1 MLLFLTL
8 LLALAVPGLA
18 QYQCNSSTP
27 VGTPCLWRCPPGT
40 YGDISGTQ
48 CIHCP
53 QGFIQEHWGKDRCNP
68 VNTGRISIARGTA
81 SIAVPEGS
89 FLVMYEQQPH
99 SWQPC
104 PSGWVGTT
112 PPSSAC
118 RMCDKGRSSCKGAM
132 SCRPCGKGKF
142 ADTAGTQCSNCQP
155 GTFQPQDV
163 KPSVKCEP
171 CPKGKVTP
179 SEGSGTCSY
188 PSDKST
194 TPSATSSRCTPDSDD
209 PQASGSTSFS
219 VSAWVAASVV
229 VVLWVWMV

>member
-89 FLVMYEQQPH
+89 FLVMYEQQH

-104 PSGWVGTT
+104 PLVGWAPHHHPRRAGCVTREGAVVKV
-112 PPSSAC
+112 PCHADSVEKESLRIRPVHSVRIANQVRFNR
-118 RMCDKGRSSCKGAM
+118 RM
-132 SCRPCGKGKF
+132 
-142 ADTAGTQCSNCQP
+142 
-155 GTFQPQDV
+155 
-163 KPSVKCEP
+163 
-171 CPKGKVTP
+171 
-179 SEGSGTCSY
+179 
-188 PSDKST
+188 
-194 TPSATSSRCTPDSDD
+194 
-209 PQASGSTSFS
+209 
-219 VSAWVAASVV
+219 
-229 VVLWVWMV
+229 